1 MFMASRPLMR
11 ATALY
16 AALLTLRR
24 HRAGD
29 AVTAR
34 GDDR

>member
-1 MFMASRPLMR
+1 MFMASRPQGR

-16 AALLTLRR
+16 TALLTLGR

-29 AVTAR
+29 AVTAA